1 MIDPTGRVSFDRA
14 AEYYDRTR
22 ALPAAALDG
31 VVEVLS
37 GELAGRGRCLEI
49 GVGTGRIALPLAAA
63 AVPMA
68 GIDVS
73 APMLGRLV
81 GKAGGNPPF
90 PLALADATRLPFG
103 DGLFGAALCVHVLHL
118 IPRWEAAVDELLRV
132 VRPRGVLLV
141 DLGGPDDPVTR
152 QVEDRFGA
160 AAGIVAE
167 RRPGLSSGQ
176 AAELDERLAAAGCG
190 LRSLPPVAVTRD
202 APLAEHIDR
211 LEQGLYSWTWGIDE
225 ATRRRAADDVRAWAS
240 QEFGPLDEPLRR
252 SSEIRYRAYD
262 VPGGS

>member
-1 MIDPTGRVSFDRA
+1 VIDPTGRVSFDRA

-37 GELAGRGRCLEI
+37 SELAGRGRCLEI

-73 APMLGRLV
+73 APMLGRLLA
-81 GKAGGNPPF
+81 KSGGRPPF
-90 PLALADATRLPFG
+90 PVALADATRLPFG
-103 DGLFGAALCVHVLHL
+103 GRLFGAALSVHVLHL
-118 IPRWEAAVDELLRV
+118 IPRWEAAVDEVLRV
-132 VRPRGVLLV
+132 VRPGGVLLV

-152 QVEDRFGA
+152 QVEDRFGE
-160 AAGIVAE
+160 AAGVVAE
-167 RRPGLSSGQ
+167 RRPGLSSGE
-176 AAELDERLAAAGCG
+176 AAELDDRLGAAGCG
-190 LRSLPPVAVTRD
+190 VRFLLPVPVIRE
-202 APLAEHIDR
+202 APLAEHLDR

-225 ATRRRAADDVRAWAS
+225 STRRRAAGDVRAWAS
-240 QEFGPLDEPLRR
+240 EEFGPLDAPLRR

-262 VPGGS
+262 LP